1 MNNEYLLKIIKIV
14 TETPEV
20 KTYIFNETTGKEIYF
35 LPGQFLTFSI
45 NIDGEELRRSYSIS
59 TAPFEL
65 PNIGIT
71 IKKSNNGYVSNYLV
85 DNLKEGDILKAFP
98 PLGKFTAEPLSPE
111 TNRQLILF
119 GGGSGITPLMSIIKS
134 VLYLEKQSS
143 IILIYANRNID
154 SIIYRKE
161 LDELEILYTG
171 RFKII
176 HILSQPDKEW
186 KGLKGRIN
194 SNTVTEILNNLKIT
208 NETHFYICG
217 PSGMTNEIL
226 SALEKLNINAER
238 IHTEYFRVIILQNEP
253 EDEIEIKARKVTII
267 MEGKEHIV
275 NVEPYDS
282 ILSSALEQGLD
293 IPNSCNIGQCSTCK
307 AKLISG
313 KINLVEQTALS
324 DSEIAQGYC
333 LTCVG
338 FPLSDD
344 IVIDYDATKNF

>member
-1 MNNEYLLKIIKIV
+1 MENEYIYKIIKIV
-14 TETPEV
+14 VETSEA
-20 KTYIFNETTGKEIYF
+20 KTYILNEISGKKINF

-45 NIDGEELRRSYSIS
+45 SIDGEELRRTYSIS
-59 TAPFEL
+59 SAPFEL
-65 PNIGIT
+65 PNISIT
-71 IKKSNNGYVSNYLV
+71 IKKSLSGNVSNYLV

-98 PLGKFTAEPLSPE
+98 PLGKFTVEPSSE
-111 TNRQLILF
+111 TCRQLILF
-119 GGGSGITPLMSIIKS
+119 GAGSGITPLMSIIRS
-134 VLYLEKQSS
+134 ILYLEKQST
-143 IILIYANRNID
+143 ITLIYVNRNLD

-161 LDELEILYTG
+161 LDELEQLYNG
-171 RFKII
+171 RLKVI
-176 HILSQPDKEW
+176 HILSQPGEEW

-194 SNTVTEILNNLKIT
+194 SSMAVDLLNQLNVTK
-208 NETHFYICG
+208 ETHFYICG
-217 PSGMTNEIL
+217 PTGMTNEIL
-226 SALEKLNINAER
+226 NTLEKLNIEAER
-238 IHTEYFRVIILQNEP
+238 IHTEYFSVIILQNAQ
-253 EDEIEIKARKVTII
+253 DDDIEIKARKVTII
-267 MEGKEHIV
+267 IDGKEHIV
-275 NVEPYDS
+275 NVEPNDT